1 MLDALHQPDTV
12 VQLGLHP
19 GLELPGATG
28 PALEQQEKEDIL
40 EENIASICK
49 HINASVQQN
58 VECRLHECP
67 RVLHDEFMLLFP
79 GINVELGELR
89 IITLSERT
97 ENDMTGW
104 SQSVEEER
112 EELLGH
118 VSIITILK
126 RLIPILLDNLHGIII
141 IM

>member
-1 MLDALHQPDTV
+1 M
-12 VQLGLHP
+12 
-19 GLELPGATG
+19 
-28 PALEQQEKEDIL
+28 
-40 EENIASICK
+40 
-49 HINASVQQN
+49 
-58 VECRLHECP
+58 ECRLHECP

-89 IITLSERT
+89 IITLSEKT

-118 VSIITILK
+118 VSINYFEETHSQTVEVIN
-126 RLIPILLDNLHGIII
+126 NLHGIVIT
-141 IM
+141 M